1 MPYVILIL
9 VMTFGGIGFGGYSY
23 YTSTQARIEALQ
35 ANNAKLE
42 SVAKTNQ
49 DTIQRM
55 TDNIQLMEEANKELQ
70 ADLDAASEYKDQLI
84 AKLQKHDLALLSL
97 KKPGLIEKRIND
109 GTKKVFD
116 TLESLSSR
124 P

>member
-23 YTSTQARIEALQ
+23 YTSTQARIETLQ

-55 TDNIQLMEEANKELQ
+55 TDNIQLMEEANQQLQ

-109 GTKKVFD
+109 GTAKVFD